1 MNSAETMTAWAP
13 DWATH
18 PGEHLA
24 EVLEARGWTQA
35 EFARLAGMTPKHVS
49 TIISGDN
56 PVTAETAI
64 RLERVTGMR
73 DYIWTR
79 LQAAW
84 DLHEARQRE
93 RKALEDAAAW
103 CRQFPLKEL
112 AARGALADAGR
123 DVARQFSDLLSFLG
137 IGSPDA
143 FPSLMKGLAVQ
154 HRQSKAHATSDAH
167 IVAWLLLG
175 ERRARSMDLAPFSP
189 EAFLDAVHDIR
200 GLTVHPPSVFEPKM
214 KRLCKE
220 AGVALIFEKPIAK
233 TCLFGSARWLDED
246 HAVIQMSLRMKS
258 NDHFWWTFF
267 HEAAHIVLHRGRT
280 FVDDQGG
287 EGDGAEDEADRW
299 AADILVG
306 RERFDRFKAK
316 APRSATE
323 VTRFSSEI
331 GIHTGI
337 VVGMLQHAKVLPHSH
352 LNHLK
357 ARFEW
362 ADEVS
367 G

>member
-1 MNSAETMTAWAP
+1 MTSAETMTAWAP

-24 EVLEARGWTQA
+24 EVLESRGWSQA

-64 RLERVTGMR
+64 RLERVTGMK

-93 RKALEDAAAW
+93 REALKAAASWCREFPVKELVSRGALEDAG
-103 CRQFPLKEL
+103 K
-112 AARGALADAGR
+112 
-123 DVARQFSDLLSFLG
+123 DVARQFSALLAFLG
-137 IGSPDA
+137 IGSPNA
-143 FPSLMKGLAVQ
+143 FPAFMKGLAVQ
-154 HRQSKAHATSDAH
+154 HRQSKAHVTSDAH
-167 IVAWLLLG
+167 VVSWLLLG
-175 ERRARSMDLAPFSP
+175 ERRARKMKLAQYS
-189 EAFLDAVHDIR
+189 ESAFLEAVHEIR
-200 GLTVHPPSVFEPKM
+200 SLTVKDPSEFEPRM
-214 KRLCKE
+214 KHLCRD
-220 AGVALIFEKPIAK
+220 AGVALIFEKPLAK
-233 TCLFGSARWLDED
+233 TCLFGSARWLDGD

-267 HEAAHIVLHRGRT
+267 HEAAHIALHRGRT

-299 AADILVG
+299 VADVLVG
-306 RERFDRFKAK
+306 IDLFERFKATC
-316 APRSATE
+316 PRSAAE
-323 VTRFSSEI
+323 VIGFATGI
-331 GIHTGI
+331 GIHPGI
-337 VVGMLQHAKVLPHSH
+337 VVGMLQHAKVVPHSH
-352 LNHLK
+352 LNGLK
-357 ARFEW
+357 ARFVW
-362 ADEVS
+362 ADEV

>member
-1 MNSAETMTAWAP
+1 MTSAETMTAWAP

-24 EVLEARGWTQA
+24 EVLESRGWSQA

-64 RLERVTGMR
+64 RLERVTGMK

-79 LQAAW
+79 LQSAW

-93 RKALEDAAAW
+93 REALKAAASWCREFPVKELVARGALEDAG
-103 CRQFPLKEL
+103 K
-112 AARGALADAGR
+112 
-123 DVARQFSDLLSFLG
+123 DVARQFSALLAFLG
-137 IGSPDA
+137 IGSPNA

-154 HRQSKAHATSDAH
+154 HRQSKAHVTSDAH
-167 IVAWLLLG
+167 VVAWLLLG
-175 ERRARSMDLAPFSP
+175 ERRARKMDLAPYCAERFIS
-189 EAFLDAVHDIR
+189 AVHDIR
-200 GLTVHPPSVFEPKM
+200 GLTVKQPSEFEPKM
-214 KRLCKE
+214 IRLCKE

-246 HAVIQMSLRMKS
+246 RAVIQMSLRMKS

-287 EGDGAEDEADRW
+287 EGDGAEDEADKW
-299 AADILVG
+299 ATDVLVG
-306 RERFDRFKAK
+306 TDRFNRFKATV
-316 APRSATE
+316 PRSAAE
-323 VTRFSSEI
+323 VTRFANDI
-331 GIHTGI
+331 GIHAGI
-337 VVGMLQHAKVLPHSH
+337 VVGMLQHAKVVPHSH
-352 LNHLK
+352 LNGLK
-357 ARFEW
+357 ARFAW
-362 ADEVS
+362 ADEV